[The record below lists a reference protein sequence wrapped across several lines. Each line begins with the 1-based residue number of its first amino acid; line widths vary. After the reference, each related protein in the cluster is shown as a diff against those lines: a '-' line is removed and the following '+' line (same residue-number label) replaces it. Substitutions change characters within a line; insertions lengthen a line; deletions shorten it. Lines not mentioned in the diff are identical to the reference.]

1 MDAKIKKK
9 WSKINMIKLSLF
21 KYSLN
26 MANTINYIL
35 FSYWFNGFVDEGF
48 MSIIYD
54 SSKFLWS

>member
-9 WSKINMIKLSLF
+9 WSKMNMIKLSLF

-35 FSYWFNGFVDEGF
+35 FSQRFHGFVDEGF
-48 MSIIYD
+48 MVIID
-54 SSKFLWS
+54 NTSKFLRS